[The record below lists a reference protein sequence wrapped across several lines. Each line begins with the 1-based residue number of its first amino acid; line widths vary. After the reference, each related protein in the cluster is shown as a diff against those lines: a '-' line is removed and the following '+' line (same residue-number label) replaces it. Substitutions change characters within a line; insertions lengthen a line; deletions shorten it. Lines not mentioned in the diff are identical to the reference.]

1 MSISTTG
8 VLTRARKPEATGP
21 PRQPLARRVS
31 LRRWISPVVLVAAW
45 QLASSTGVLP
55 PEKLSAPWT
64 VLTSA
69 FDLARTGELG
79 NAFVF
84 VVSLGRVGAGF
95 AIGAVVGVLLGIV
108 AGLSRWGE
116 ALVDPPVQ
124 MLRTLPFLGLIPL
137 FILWFGIGEET
148 KIVLVALGVAFP
160 LYLNVHSGI
169 RTADTRLVEVAR
181 ALGFTRGERLWHVVL
196 PGALPQA
203 LVGLRQSLGLAWLA
217 LIVGE
222 TVNADA
228 GLGYLINNAREFL
241 RTDVVVV
248 GLIVYAVFGLATD
261 ALVRVLAAGAGPA
274 RSPGRRAR
282 AAVPGRA
289 RAAERGGPVGQVQR
303 VEA

>member
-8 VLTRARKPEATGP
+8 VLTRAEPATAGP
-21 PRQPLARRVS
+21 PRPAKTRRRPD
-31 LRRWISPVVLVAAW
+31 LRRWISPLVLIAAW
-45 QLASSTGVLP
+45 QIAGVTGLLP
-55 PEKLSAPWT
+55 PDKLSSPWT
-64 VLTSA
+64 VLQ
-69 FDLARTGELG
+69 
-79 NAFVF
+79 
-84 VVSLGRVGAGF
+84 AG
-95 AIGAVVGVLLGIV
+95 IGAVAGVLLGIV
-108 AGLSRWGE
+108 SGLSRWGE

-169 RTADTRLVEVAR
+169 RGTEATLVEASR
-181 ALGFTRGERLWHVVL
+181 ALGFSRAERLWHVVL
-196 PGALPQA
+196 PGALPQT

-228 GLGYLINNAREFL
+228 GVGYLINNAREFL

-248 GLIVYAVFGLATD
+248 GLILYALLGLATD
-261 ALVRVLAAGAGPA
+261 ALVRLL
-274 RSPGRRAR
+274 
-282 AAVPGRA
+282 
-289 RAAERGGPVGQVQR
+289 ERKALR
-303 VEA
+303 WR

>member
-8 VLTRARKPEATGP
+8 VLPRAETAAPKRA
-21 PRQPLARRVS
+21 PRRLPS

-45 QLASSTGVLP
+45 QIASSTGALP
-55 PEKLSAPWT
+55 PDKLSSPWT
-64 VLTSA
+64 VLQA
-69 FDLARTGELG
+69 GVDVARSGELG
-79 NAFVF
+79 SAF

-95 AIGAVVGVLLGIV
+95 ALGALAGLLLGAV

-169 RTADTRLVEVAR
+169 RTADPQLVEAAR
-181 ALGFTRGERLWHVVL
+181 ALGFTRGEQLWHVVL

-203 LVGLRQSLGLAWLA
+203 LVGLRQSLGVAWLA

-228 GLGYLINNAREFL
+228 GIGYLINNAREFL

-248 GLIVYAVFGLATD
+248 GLVVYAVLGLVTD
-261 ALVRVLAAGAGPA
+261 ALVRLLE
-274 RSPGRRAR
+274 RRALR
-282 AAVPGRA
+282 WRA
-289 RAAERGGPVGQVQR
+289 R
-303 VEA
+303 